1 MDELEKIVNKL
12 DLIQNSLG
20 AWGVAITIT
29 LGVLFLGLWIYFKK
43 TVEKSAEVSADKSLQ
58 KFQSH
63 LDKELVKFSTK
74 HQKQID
80 AVHECYSRLQR
91 LTSIINYTQNGEKFT
106 QQGQPE
112 ETLQILINARHD
124 FKIVYR
130 ENRLLFSKGLCGKI
144 DKLIPTVD
152 KYIEVYE
159 GGLLYLTEE
168 EIDRNA
174 EENNGVY
181 IAGLWRH
188 DAFNEILSTYKVSE
202 KKLKMNSGVF
212 TELRSKT

>member
-1 MDELEKIVNKL
+1 MDEVEKIVDKL
-12 DLIQNSLG
+12 DQIQNNLG
-20 AWGVAITIT
+20 TWGVVAAIA
-29 LGVLFLGLWIYFKK
+29 LGVFFVGLWTYFKK
-43 TVEKSAEVSADKSLQ
+43 SVEKSAEVSADKSLQ

-80 AVHECYSRLQR
+80 AVHECYLRLQR

-106 QQGQPE
+106 QQGKPKDE
-112 ETLQILINARHD
+112 LPLLINARHD
-124 FKIVYR
+124 FKRVYS
-130 ENRLLFSKGLCGKI
+130 ENRLVFSKGLCEKI

-159 GGLLYLTEE
+159 GGLWDLTEE

-181 IAGLWRH
+181 IAGLWSN
-188 DAFNEILSTYKVSE
+188 DAFDEILSD
-202 KKLKMNSGVF
+202 LKSIGQEIENEFRTIYG
-212 TELRSKT
+212 TEE